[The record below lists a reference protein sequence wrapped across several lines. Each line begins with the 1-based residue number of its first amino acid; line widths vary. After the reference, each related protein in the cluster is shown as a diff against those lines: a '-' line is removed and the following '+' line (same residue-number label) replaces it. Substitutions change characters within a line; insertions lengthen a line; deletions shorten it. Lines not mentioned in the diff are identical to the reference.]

1 MGLQG
6 PGCALK
12 ALNCLKDFNFL
23 LTSLTDSDGHGPP
36 RAGLPNFNP
45 ARTGLK
51 MANEYATCV
60 KLLPYKLQGYDRQD
74 YPNNSNR

>member
-1 MGLQG
+1 MHQGLQLENRDKWGLQG

-23 LTSLTDSDGHGPP
+23 RTSLTGSVGHGPP

-51 MANEYATCV
+51 MANEYAEV
-60 KLLPYKLQGYDRQD
+60 ASLQAARV
-74 YPNNSNR
+74 